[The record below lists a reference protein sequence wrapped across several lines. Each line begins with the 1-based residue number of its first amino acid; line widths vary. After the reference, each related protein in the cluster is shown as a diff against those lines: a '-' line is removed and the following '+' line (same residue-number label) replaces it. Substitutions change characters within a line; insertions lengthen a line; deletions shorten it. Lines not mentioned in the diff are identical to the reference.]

1 MDTRLEKAKKMLQ
14 DAQDDWDKAAYECGI
29 RAELADKLDAGVR
42 KLAKALIDLPPIDP
56 SYGDEGSVIAGWQL
70 IETAPKTE
78 NVTLILGNK
87 NDVSEGW
94 WKDEYWHW
102 HGSDERECIIGH
114 WVWAGD
120 GKPTH
125 WQPMPEPPK

>member
-1 MDTRLEKAKKMLQ
+1 MNDLLKNPFVKQ
-14 DAQDDWDKAAYECGI
+14 
-29 RAELADKLDAGVR
+29 ADKLDAAVR
-42 KLAKALIDLPPIDP
+42 KLVKALIDLPPMDP
-56 SYGDEGSVIAGWQL
+56 SYGDEGSGIADWQL
-70 IETAPKTE
+70 IETAPKKE

-102 HGSDERECIIGH
+102 YGSDKRKRVVGH

-120 GKPTH
+120 GKPTY